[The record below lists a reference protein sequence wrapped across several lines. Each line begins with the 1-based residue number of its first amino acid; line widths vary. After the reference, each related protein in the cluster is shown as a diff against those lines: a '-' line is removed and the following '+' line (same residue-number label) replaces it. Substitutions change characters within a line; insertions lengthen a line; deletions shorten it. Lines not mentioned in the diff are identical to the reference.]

1 MMCSY
6 PKSIQKVAPVPQTR
20 EERKRHHLWMYFGML
35 LSLAVYGSVSAVSS
49 GVTGFEALF
58 LTDHFEWLVFSFVD
72 LFLLDICLLQ
82 KLGATF
88 RCPAPRSIRTISWAT
103 GSKGWR
109 SRSRFW
115 LGRW

>member
-6 PKSIQKVAPVPQTR
+6 PKSIQKAAPVPQTR

-58 LTDHFEWLVFSFVD
+58 LTDHVEWLVFSFVD

-88 RCPAPRSIRTISWAT
+88 RCLARRGIRTISWAT
-103 GSKGWR
+103 DSKGWR

-115 LGRW
+115 LGR